1 MAKRRTRRL
10 QRPGNQ
16 ALPGEPGED
25 QLLPTKAA
33 RFIPVVIVAAGI
45 ATYLNS
51 LHAPF
56 IFDDRW
62 HIVENVRIRQL
73 WPPWEILTHSSR
85 PVVHLSLALNYALGG
100 LNPWGYHVF
109 NVGIHIFAAL
119 VLYGVVRRTFH
130 SGPLRQRWGAAAP
143 WLAGLTALIW
153 LVHPI
158 QTESV
163 TYTIQRG
170 ESLMG
175 LFYLLTLY
183 CMIRLNGSSHIIVWK
198 AGAVSSCLLGM
209 ACKGVMATA
218 PITVL
223 LYDRAFLFP
232 SWGELVR
239 RRKGLYAALAATWLV
254 YPVLLAQA
262 SAEWKES
269 AGFDYAGSSP
279 LRYAMTQP
287 SVILHYLRLA
297 LWPDPLCLDYGWP
310 PVQGI
315 GEVWAPGLVIG
326 GLLAASV
333 WAWCRKPALGFL
345 GAWFFLIL
353 MPTSS
358 FIPIADIAA
367 EHRIYLSLAAVVA
380 LGVVGMV
387 VLGQRGP
394 GKGPIH
400 IPVYAWAACSLMVV
414 GSGALTVR
422 RNSDYT
428 SVLTMWEDTV
438 RKSPGNPRAR
448 YDVAVYLEQA
458 GQIQAAIAH
467 YQTAIQLK
475 PTYVD
480 ALNNLGH
487 ALSMAGKT
495 ADAVVYL
502 QRALAIKPDLAEA
515 HCNLGYA
522 LAQQGKIRDAA
533 TEFEQALR
541 IRPDYADAHSN
552 LGIVLSMEGK
562 TQDAI
567 GHWQQ
572 AVRLHPELPGPHN
585 NLAYGFAQTGRTREA
600 LAQYGQALR
609 FNPDDAQTQISFAK
623 LLATTEPANGGDPG
637 RAVALAERACQL
649 TGNRDPSYLD
659 TLAIAY
665 AAANRF
671 EDALKT
677 AQNALQL
684 ARSAGLADLTREI
697 EARLQ
702 HYREI
707 HR

>member
-1 MAKRRTRRL
+1 
-10 QRPGNQ
+10 
-16 ALPGEPGED
+16 
-25 QLLPTKAA
+25 
-33 RFIPVVIVAAGI
+33 
-45 ATYLNS
+45 
-51 LHAPF
+51 
-56 IFDDRW
+56 
-62 HIVENVRIRQL
+62 
-73 WPPWEILTHSSR
+73 
-85 PVVHLSLALNYALGG
+85 
-100 LNPWGYHVF
+100 
-109 NVGIHIFAAL
+109 
-119 VLYGVVRRTFH
+119 
-130 SGPLRQRWGAAAP
+130 
-143 WLAGLTALIW
+143 
-153 LVHPI
+153 
-158 QTESV
+158 
-163 TYTIQRG
+163 
-170 ESLMG
+170 
-175 LFYLLTLY
+175 
-183 CMIRLNGSSHIIVWK
+183 
-198 AGAVSSCLLGM
+198 
-209 ACKGVMATA
+209 
-218 PITVL
+218 
-223 LYDRAFLFP
+223 
-232 SWGELVR
+232 
-239 RRKGLYAALAATWLV
+239 
-254 YPVLLAQA
+254 
-262 SAEWKES
+262 
-269 AGFDYAGSSP
+269 
-279 LRYAMTQP
+279 
-287 SVILHYLRLA
+287 
-297 LWPDPLCLDYGWP
+297 
-310 PVQGI
+310 
-315 GEVWAPGLVIG
+315 
-326 GLLAASV
+326 
-333 WAWCRKPALGFL
+333 
-345 GAWFFLIL
+345 
-353 MPTSS
+353 
-358 FIPIADIAA
+358 
-367 EHRIYLSLAAVVA
+367 
-380 LGVVGMV
+380 
-387 VLGQRGP
+387 
-394 GKGPIH
+394 
-400 IPVYAWAACSLMVV
+400 
-414 GSGALTVR
+414 
-422 RNSDYT
+422 
-428 SVLTMWEDTV
+428 
-438 RKSPGNPRAR
+438 
-448 YDVAVYLEQA
+448 VAVYLEQA

-522 LAQQGKIRDAA
+522 LAQQGKIRD
-533 TEFEQALR
+533 
-541 IRPDYADAHSN
+541 ADAHSN

-649 TGNRDPSYLD
+649 TFNRDPSYLD

-671 EDALKT
+671 DDALKT